1 MIPDVSVDAH
11 AWVSAMEISMEA
23 FFFFK
28 KKLDIDFPFDPA
40 T

>member
-1 MIPDVSVDAH
+1 MLEYLLWKS
-11 AWVSAMEISMEA
+11 AWRL
-23 FFFFK
+23 FLKK